1 MEDGREMARNA
12 SEATGHLG
20 NTTQGQLTH
29 LSDWR
34 DFKIADGEP
43 DIHGWDVRGTNGEKV
58 GDVED
63 VLVDSVTRRVRYIEI
78 KLEKDLVANAERR
91 HALLPIGAVRLDEHD
106 KNVHVN
112 LQSERLRSL
121 PKYVRGDLSLAY
133 EQSVVDIFQPSDEAP
148 ITLGVDPD
156 AYEPVT
162 QTLRD

>member
-1 MEDGREMARNA
+1 MEDEVEMTRNA
-12 SEATGHLG
+12 PESTGSIG
-20 NTTQGQLTH
+20 NITQGQLTH
-29 LSDWR
+29 LSDWS
-34 DFKIADGEP
+34 DYKIADGEP

-78 KLEKDLVANAERR
+78 KLEKDLAANVERR

-112 LQSERLRSL
+112 LESERLRSL
-121 PKYVRGDLSLAY
+121 PKYVRGDLSPAY
-133 EQSVVDIFQPSDEAP
+133 EQSVVNIFRRADEAT
-148 ITLGVDPD
+148 IALGVDPD